1 MGPAPRKRARGAG
14 HLPGDARTV
23 TETPRRPG
31 GGLWRAVR
39 SRYVLHAYL
48 FIAPVIILFGVF
60 RVTPAIQTLLYSVYK
75 VELLRGRFT
84 FIGLDNFSRLLVD
97 PIFQQAA
104 WNTLLY
110 VAAIVPIS
118 GALGLV
124 LAVLFN
130 SRFRF
135 QELFKA
141 IYFSP
146 MVTSTVAAAMVW
158 WWMYNP
164 QFGIIN
170 VLLKLVGIREQPW
183 LMSSSMAL
191 PAIIIFSVWKTVG
204 YNMIIYLAGLQGI
217 PVQFYEAATID
228 GASAVRRFW
237 RITVPL
243 LAPTTTFILIYNSIL
258 AFQVFD
264 QVFVL
269 TGGGPANSTNVVVLD
284 LYRQAFQRYD
294 FGYASAEAMVLFLC
308 ILGITVLQYVY
319 SKKYE
324 VVY

>member
-1 MGPAPRKRARGAG
+1 MRQRRRSPREILARL
-14 HLPGDARTV
+14 H
-23 TETPRRPG
+23 
-31 GGLWRAVR
+31 
-39 SRYVLHAYL
+39 SKHILHAYL
-48 FIAPVIILFGVF
+48 FIAPVIILFGIF
-60 RVTPAIQTLLYSVYK
+60 RVAPSIQTLLYSFYK

-84 FIGLDNFSRLLVD
+84 FIGLENFSSLFTD
-97 PIFQQAA
+97 EIFRKATI
-104 WNTLLY
+104 NTLTY
-110 VAAIVPIS
+110 VITIVPIS
-118 GALGLV
+118 AFLGLV

-130 SRFRF
+130 AKLHLKEF
-135 QELFKA
+135 FKA
-141 IYFSP
+141 VYFSP

-170 VLLKLVGIREQPW
+170 VLLKLIGIPEQPW
-183 LMSSSMAL
+183 LMSSRMAL
-191 PAIIIFSVWKTVG
+191 PAIIIFSIWKTLG
-204 YNMIIYLAGLQGI
+204 YNMIIYLAGLQAI
-217 PVQFYEAATID
+217 PQQFYEAATID
-228 GASAVRRFW
+228 GAGAFGRFW
-237 RITVPL
+237 RISVPL

-284 LYRQAFQRYD
+284 LYRQAFERYN
-294 FGYASAEAMVLFLC
+294 FGYAAAEAMVLFVC

>member
-1 MGPAPRKRARGAG
+1 VSGTLGGAAAG
-14 HLPGDARTV
+14 F
-23 TETPRRPG
+23 
-31 GGLWRAVR
+31 WRMLR
-39 SRYVLHAYL
+39 SRHILHAYL
-48 FIAPVIILFGVF
+48 FIAPVIVLFGIF
-60 RVTPAIQTLLYSVYK
+60 RVAPAVQTLLYSFYK

-84 FIGLDNFSRLLVD
+84 FIGLDNFSRLLTD
-97 PIFQQAA
+97 PIFQHAA
-104 WNTLLY
+104 RNTLVY
-110 VAAIVPIS
+110 VVAIVPIS
-118 GALGLV
+118 GMLGLL

-130 SRFRF
+130 SRFRC

-141 IYFSP
+141 VYFSP

-183 LMSSSMAL
+183 LMSSHMAL

-217 PVQFYEAATID
+217 PVQYYEAATID
-228 GASAVRRFW
+228 GASAFRRFW

-294 FGYASAEAMVLFLC
+294 FGYAAAEAMVLFVC
-308 ILGITVLQYVY
+308 ILGITILQYVY

-324 VVY
+324 VAY